1 METSFHR
8 YIKINQSIV
17 RLIGQKS
24 NIKAQNIFLAVFM
37 YLYV

>member
-17 RLIGQKS
+17 GQKS